1 MEIFD
6 YDNILLLPR
15 RCVVESRRECD
26 PSVELGGRQFRIPVV
41 PANMKTVVNDDI
53 CARLARE
60 GYFYIQH
67 RFDVDSVAFARTMRD
82 QGLFVSLSVGVKE
95 ADREEVSDVG
105 EVLLSTP
112 SGQVVPAKSV
122 MAAFEL
128 PPPRPASDGTRLR
141 RSMAMS
147 RGGVDFPRT
156 VRCSSDAAFQ
166 TRLRW
171 SVGMSGSSHVTTSGP
186 LRTVTVTVSNSA
198 SDWKIVFRS

>member
-82 QGLFVSLSVGVKE
+82 QGSSLFVIGRYLDVLRSVTGVLE
-95 ADREEVSDVG
+95 IEERVVVCDS
-105 EVLLSTP
+105 EVIDTLL
-112 SGQVVPAKSV
+112 VVP
-122 MAAFEL
+122 L
-128 PPPRPASDGTRLR
+128 
-141 RSMAMS
+141 
-147 RGGVDFPRT
+147 
-156 VRCSSDAAFQ
+156 
-166 TRLRW
+166 
-171 SVGMSGSSHVTTSGP
+171 
-186 LRTVTVTVSNSA
+186 
-198 SDWKIVFRS
+198 

>member
-26 PSVELGGRQFRIPVV
+26 PSVVLGGRQFRIPVV

-67 RFDVDSVAFARTMRD
+67 RFDVDSVAFARTMRN

-95 ADREEVSDVG
+95 ADRE
-105 EVLLSTP
+105 
-112 SGQVVPAKSV
+112 VVRQLAREGLGADYLTIDIAHGHAESV
-122 MAAFEL
+122 RQMIGHIREHLPAAFII
-128 PPPRPASDGTRLR
+128 AGNVGTPE
-141 RSMAMS
+141 
-147 RGGVDFPRT
+147 GVIDLE
-156 VRCSSDAAFQ
+156 SWGADA
-166 TRLRW
+166 TK
-171 SVGMSGSSHVTTSGP
+171 VGVGP
-186 LRTVTVTVSNSA
+186 GKV
-198 SDWKIVFRS
+198 